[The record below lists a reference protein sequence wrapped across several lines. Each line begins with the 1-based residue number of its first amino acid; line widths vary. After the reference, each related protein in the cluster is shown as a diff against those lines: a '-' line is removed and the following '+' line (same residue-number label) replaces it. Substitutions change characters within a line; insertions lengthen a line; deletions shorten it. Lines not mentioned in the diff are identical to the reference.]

1 MAASGDPVQSAAHH
15 VEDAAL
21 FEFPFGY
28 QWPLPKFGDFQITK
42 FMVLEVVAAVLLLA
56 IFIPIARRALRGGPP
71 KGRLWNMFEAM
82 VLFIRNEVVRPAI
95 GPDHPHGDDHHGEH
109 HSGGHEPAAGGNGH
123 GDEEAEHHARAA
135 VTYREADR
143 FLPYILTVFFFI
155 LVCNL
160 LGMIPWLGSPTGS
173 INVTAVLA
181 VMSLCVSLWAGMS
194 KFGPIRFWLGLAP
207 RMDLPKPMAIL
218 LVPMILV
225 IEIFGLFIKHTILAV
240 RLLANMFAGHLVLGV
255 IVGFIPL
262 FAGSVLWWGV
272 MPAAIFGATALSMLE
287 LFVAFLQAYVFAFLS
302 ALFIGMCVHQH

>member
-21 FEFPFGY
+21 FDFPFGY
-28 QWPLPKFGDFQITK
+28 HWTLPKIGDFQITK
-42 FMVLEVVAAVLLLA
+42 YMVLEVVAAVLLLA
-56 IFIPIARRALRGGPP
+56 IFIPIARRVLRGGPP

-95 GPDHPHGDDHHGEH
+95 GPDHPHGGHHEGDHQPGE
-109 HSGGHEPAAGGNGH
+109 SH
-123 GDEEAEHHARAA
+123 GDEHADHSSEHHGHGPT
-135 VTYREADR
+135 TYREADR

-155 LVCNL
+155 LFCNL
-160 LGMIPWLGSPTGS
+160 LGMIPWMGSPTGS

-181 VMSLCVSLWAGMS
+181 VMSLCVSLGAGMS
-194 KFGPIRFWLGLAP
+194 KFGPVRFWLGLAP
-207 RMDLPKPMAIL
+207 RMDLPKPMAVL
-218 LVPMILV
+218 LVPMILI

-262 FAGSVLWWGV
+262 FAGSALWWGV

>member
-28 QWPLPKFGDFQITK
+28 EWTLPKIGDFQITK

-56 IFIPIARRALRGGPP
+56 IFIPIARRVLRGGPP

-95 GPDHPHGDDHHGEH
+95 GPDHPHDEHHGGEH
-109 HSGGHEPAAGGNGH
+109 EAAEGSGPHGGDGAGDH
-123 GDEEAEHHARAA
+123 GRAA
-135 VTYREADR
+135 ATYREADR

-155 LVCNL
+155 LFCNL
-160 LGMIPWLGSPTGS
+160 LGMIPWMGSPTGS

-181 VMSLCVSLWAGMS
+181 VMSLCVSLWAGIS

-207 RMDLPKPMAIL
+207 QMDLPKPMAIV
-218 LVPMILV
+218 LVPMILG

-262 FAGSVLWWGV
+262 FAGSMLWWGV
-272 MPAAIFGATALSMLE
+272 MPAAVLGATALSLLE

>member
-15 VEDAAL
+15 VEDATL
-21 FEFPFGY
+21 FDFPFGY
-28 QWPLPKFGDFQITK
+28 EWALPKIGDFQITK
-42 FMVLEVVAAVLLLA
+42 YMVIEVVAAVLLLA
-56 IFIPIARRALRGGPP
+56 IFIPVARRALRGGPP

-82 VLFIRNEVVRPAI
+82 VLFLRNEVVRPAI
-95 GPDHPHGDDHHGEH
+95 GPDHPHGEDHDGEH
-109 HSGGHEPAAGGNGH
+109 KADGAAADGVHDPH
-123 GDEEAEHHARAA
+123 GDGTETHGHAA

-155 LVCNL
+155 LFCNL
-160 LGMIPWLGSPTGS
+160 LGMIPWMGSPTGS

-181 VMSLCVSLWAGMS
+181 AMSLGVSLWAGMS

-207 RMDLPKPMAIL
+207 RMDLPKPMAIV
-218 LVPMILV
+218 LVPMILA

-272 MPAAIFGATALSMLE
+272 MPAAVLGATALSMLE

>member
-15 VEDAAL
+15 VEDATL

-28 QWPLPKFGDFQITK
+28 EWALPKIGDFQITK
-42 FMVLEVVAAVLLLA
+42 YMVLEVVAAVLLLA
-56 IFIPIARRALRGGPP
+56 IFIPIARRAVRGGPP

-95 GPDHPHGDDHHGEH
+95 GPDHPHGEHRNGEH
-109 HSGGHEPAAGGNGH
+109 EAAAGGAEHGAHDGH
-123 GDEEAEHHARAA
+123 GGGAA
-135 VTYREADR
+135 PHRQATVTYREADR

-155 LVCNL
+155 LFCNL
-160 LGMIPWLGSPTGS
+160 LGMIPWMGSPTGS

-181 VMSLCVSLWAGMS
+181 VMSLGVSLWAGMS

-207 RMDLPKPMAIL
+207 RMDLPKPMAIV
-218 LVPMILV
+218 LVPMILA

-272 MPAAIFGATALSMLE
+272 MPAAVLGATALSMLE